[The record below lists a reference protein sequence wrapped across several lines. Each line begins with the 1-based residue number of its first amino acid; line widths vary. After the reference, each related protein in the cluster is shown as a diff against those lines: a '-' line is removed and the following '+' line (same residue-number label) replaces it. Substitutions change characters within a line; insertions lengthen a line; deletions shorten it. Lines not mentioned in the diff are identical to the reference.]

1 METVKYFLFLGS
13 IITADDDGSHEI
25 KKKTL
30 ASRKEI
36 VKSCYKVKVTQ
47 SCLILCDLMDCNL
60 SGSSIRGIL

>member
-1 METVKYFLFLGS
+1 METLEDFLFLGS
-13 IITADDDGSHEI
+13 KITADDDGSHEI
-25 KKKTL
+25 KKTL